1 MNKLKTLAIG
11 AFALCAMS
19 TVSIAD
25 SSDFAGPYVGV
36 QVGAVGMELDGK
48 NTDGNGSIT
57 KGAGGVVEMMAGLDL
72 GYAIP
77 VSDTIAIAVGVSY
90 IPLEADIIGTSDS
103 SGGEGSAS
111 GDTATDPTK
120 VTVALGDHY
129 TFYLQPTF
137 AISDTAAVFV
147 KLGHS
152 EANLDITGQTLVS
165 KPSEIKGTSVSAGTK
180 VNLAN
185 GMYIQ
190 SEAGMTEYDT
200 ITVTGAN
207 EAGSAGGAGLNG
219 TVTADPTIAFGMVTI
234 GMQF

>member
-57 KGAGGVVEMMAGLDL
+57 KGSGGVVEMMAGLDL

-147 KLGHS
+147 KFGYS
-152 EANLDITGQTLVS
+152 EAELDVTGQTLAS
-165 KPSEIKGTSVSAGTK
+165 KPSEIKGTTFSAGTK

-200 ITVTGAN
+200 ITATGEGVTTA
-207 EAGSAGGAGLNG
+207 AGGAGLNG
-219 TVTADPTIAFGMVTI
+219 SVTADPTVAFGMVTI
-234 GMQF
+234 GVQF

>member
-19 TVSIAD
+19 TVSVAD
-25 SSDFAGPYVGV
+25 SSDFAGPYVGI
-36 QVGAVGMELDGK
+36 QVGAVGLELDAK

-57 KGAGGVVEMMAGLDL
+57 KAKGGVVEMMAGIDL

-77 VSDTIAIAVGVSY
+77 VNDNVVIGVGVSWV
-90 IPLEADIIGTSDS
+90 PLEADLIGTTDG

-111 GDTATDPTK
+111 GDTASDPTK

-129 TFYLQPTF
+129 TIYIQPTY
-137 AISDTAAVFV
+137 AISDTAAVFAKV
-147 KLGHS
+147 GYATA
-152 EANLDITGQTLVS
+152 EVEVVGQTLVS
-165 KPSEIKGTSVSAGTK
+165 KPDDIDGTTTSIGTK

-190 SEAGMTEYDT
+190 SEAG
-200 ITVTGAN
+200 ITSYNEIKGTGAQ

-219 TVTADPTIAFGMVTI
+219 SASADPTLAFGIVTI
-234 GMQF
+234 GMKF